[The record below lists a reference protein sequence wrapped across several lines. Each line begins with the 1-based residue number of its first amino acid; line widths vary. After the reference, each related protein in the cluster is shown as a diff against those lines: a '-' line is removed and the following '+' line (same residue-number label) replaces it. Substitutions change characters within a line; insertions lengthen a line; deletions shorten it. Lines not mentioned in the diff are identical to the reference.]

1 MVRVAQSVSRYC
13 TNRGIEFLTW
23 NSPSAAKNFYL
34 GWYAEFHK
42 EFNPLEQPSK
52 LFHLVGLS
60 DYDEALVS
68 SDPSKYTIVLRIETF
83 EDESLCTNITRHES
97 ITLIV
102 LIILD

>member
-60 DYDEALVS
+60 DYDEALAS
-68 SDPSKYTIVLRIETF
+68 PDLSKYTIVLRIETF
-83 EDESLCTNITRHES
+83 EDESLCTYSAIHEC
-97 ITLIV
+97 IFLLV
-102 LIILD
+102 LFILD